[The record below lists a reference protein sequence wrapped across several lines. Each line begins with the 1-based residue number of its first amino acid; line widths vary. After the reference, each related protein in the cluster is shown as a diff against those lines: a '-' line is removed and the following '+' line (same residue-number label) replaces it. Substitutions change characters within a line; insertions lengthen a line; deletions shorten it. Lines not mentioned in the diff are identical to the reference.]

1 MFVFSVPSV
10 CLHPQQVV
18 AMAAASHASAPALAA
33 LLPALEEEHGPLTAA
48 VEEQYLSLLDEL
60 PSLTIEGIRRRPTQA
75 KATAAGLQSQLLELA
90 NGSCAAFVES
100 ADCVKRVHEKM
111 TRIANHLARL
121 EAALPGVGAEAEGL
135 RGAATSGIEAR
146 GTNTLLLSRLADVL
160 DVLEQPQLMDACVRN
175 GFVDDA
181 LELEAA
187 VRAKAAL
194 HRDVPLLEAVAAQT
208 SSYMGSLQAQL
219 LAQLAGPLMLP
230 AALRCIGYLRR
241 MGGAYALT
249 EAQLRVA
256 FLRGRTAQLYP

>member
-1 MFVFSVPSV
+1 MSR
-10 CLHPQQVV
+10 
-18 AMAAASHASAPALAA
+18 AMALVAAGSPALAA

-48 VEEQYLSLLDEL
+48 VEAQYLSLLDEL

-75 KATAAGLQSQLLELA
+75 KATASGLQSQLLELA

-121 EAALPGVGAEAEGL
+121 EAALPGVGAGAEGL
-135 RGAATSGIEAR
+135 LGAATSGIEAR

-187 VRAKAAL
+187 VRL
-194 HRDVPLLEAVAAQT
+194 PLPLTIHHPSPNPSPARNH
-208 SSYMGSLQAQL
+208 GSCQSKPAPHPTRCAPRQPCTRTCPCSRRSPRRRR
-219 LAQLAGPLMLP
+219 ATWAG
-230 AALRCIGYLRR
+230 CRR
-241 MGGAYALT
+241 SCS
-249 EAQLRVA
+249 
-256 FLRGRTAQLYP
+256 